1 MADEIKY
8 HLAIARV
15 SFGALHALLHLP
27 EECVIK
33 DVRPCAHEFD
43 GFGKPSVRRFEML
56 LEGPMLPPSGDM
68 QPTPYVTIV
77 THQIDSE
84 LVPLDLLPDEA
95 PGRDAAGW

>member
-1 MADEIKY
+1 MAAEKKY
-8 HLAIARV
+8 HLGIARI

-43 GFGKPSVRRFEML
+43 GFGKPSVRRFEIL
-56 LEGPMLPPSGDM
+56 LEGPMLPPSGEM
-68 QPTPYVTIV
+68 TRTPYVTIV

-84 LVPLDLLPDEA
+84 LLPLDAVPDEA
-95 PGRDAAGW
+95 PACDAAGW